1 MFPLRRRCQIFLS
14 SLGLAFAFAGPAS
27 AFDQPPTLDSF
38 ANLTPIVDPSGGGA
52 NVLFDLGI
60 TDANPGVCL
69 SACDDAGTPSQLTLL
84 HPASGQRLTGR
95 LTPTGAPDLYRATVA
110 FDGFDAGGSWIV
122 ESLWLADRS
131 GNRRFFSTSDLN
143 TLGYATG
150 VTSLASSGDQTPPSF
165 TNVVQSATTFTSDP
179 GATLLV
185 EFQPYDGSL
194 CSPPSCALE
203 GPASQ
208 VRFVHA
214 ATGQRR
220 TAFIRRELVFQGG
233 GFGFVNRAR
242 VVFPSGSAGGLW
254 TPEWAE
260 LVDGAGNR
268 ATLDASA
275 LGALGAMSVLNIT
288 TLGDEIPPS
297 QATVDWVPD
306 PIDSSGGSV
315 VALFGIDAYDPGT
328 GLCLEPDD
336 CSDFGGVSQVVYKR
350 DGAAHR
356 RFASLIDNGGD
367 FYLTGLTIPRSGSA
381 DVWRPDQLM
390 LVDRVGNRRIPE
402 PGFSL
407 ALLIACGAAL
417 GLAGRRG
424 RASLER

>member
-1 MFPLRRRCQIFLS
+1 MFPLRRRCQLLFATYVLV
-14 SLGLAFAFAGPAS
+14 FAFTGPAS

-38 ANLTPIVDPSGGGA
+38 ANLTPVVDPFGGSA
-52 NVLFDLGI
+52 NALFDLGI
-60 TDANPGVCL
+60 TDTNPGICL
-69 SACDDAGTPSQLTLL
+69 STCDDSGTPSQLTLL

-95 LTPTGAPDLYRATVA
+95 LAPTATPALYRATVA
-110 FDGFDAGGSWIV
+110 FDGFDAGGSWVV

-131 GNRRFFSTSDLN
+131 GNRRFLSTSDLN

-150 VTSLASSGDQTPPSF
+150 ATSLAPPREQTPPAF
-165 TNVVQSATTFTSDP
+165 TGLGQSATILDSVL

-185 EFQPYDGSL
+185 EFQPYDSSL
-194 CSPPSCALE
+194 CSLPSCTLE

-214 ATGQRR
+214 LTGQRR
-220 TAFIRRELVFQGG
+220 TGFIRRELVFQGG
-233 GFGFVNRAR
+233 GFVFVNRAR
-242 VVFPSGSAGGLW
+242 MEFPSGSAAGFW

-260 LVDGAGNR
+260 LVDNAGNR
-268 ATLDASA
+268 TRLDASA
-275 LGALGAMSVLNIT
+275 LGALGAMSVVNAT
-288 TLGDEIPPS
+288 TLGDEVPPS
-297 QATVDWVPD
+297 QTLVDGLPET
-306 PIDSSGGSV
+306 IDSTGGSTA
-315 VALFGIDAYDPGT
+315 ALFGIEAFDPET

-356 RFASLIDNGGD
+356 RFGSLIDDGGD
-367 FYLTGLTIPRSGSA
+367 TYLAGVTIPQSASA

-390 LVDRVGNRRIPE
+390 LVDRAGNRRIPE
-402 PGFSL
+402 PGF
-407 ALLIACGAAL
+407 AIAVLVASVAAI

-424 RASLER
+424 RS